1 MTTSSDT
8 LRAFADRFDRVPS
21 TRRSVER
28 GLRRTLPSARHL
40 ELDCGH
46 LPQVEHPFKT
56 HAATV
61 EFLRADLVDDH
72 RPGPVSDAFG

>member
-8 LRAFADRFDRVPS
+8 IRALVDRFDGALS
-21 TRRSVER
+21 TRRSVE
-28 GLRRTLPSARHL
+28 
-40 ELDCGH
+40 
-46 LPQVEHPFKT
+46 T

-61 EFLRADLVDDH
+61 EFLRADVDH